1 MPFMKN
7 ALKPLGKTVLIPLA
21 LTVAVSAAGSSIK
34 ENFWIWYENINNFKW
49 RNGSHRVNN

>member
-34 ENFWIWYENINNFKW
+34 ENFWIWYENINNFK
-49 RNGSHRVNN
+49 